1 MVRRVNVRAPTK
13 VPITSAVSCR
23 DKLSL
28 YEPSNVRTT
37 IEDEKLNH
45 ASKFN
50 GKTTC
55 DKSVQGL
62 YSTSG
67 GYNTNKDLRVAPPTT
82 NPRSVTPKNQN
93 RTGEVWNTFTP
104 PVNFVLCWPL
114 FYSGGTTAPRAS
126 RERSC
131 EALPTA
137 RAGDLRSYRGTA
149 VRTSCPFVADLL
161 LAREAFD

>member
-1 MVRRVNVRAPTK
+1 MVRRVNIRAPTK

-37 IEDEKLNH
+37 IPNDQSNQDHKSL
-45 ASKFN
+45 
-50 GKTTC
+50 GKTAC

-67 GYNTNKDLRVAPPTT
+67 GYNMNKDVRVVPPPPPT

-93 RTGEVWNTFTP
+93 RTEEVWNTFTP
-104 PVNFVLCWPL
+104 PSTLSFVGPS
-114 FYSGGTTAPRAS
+114 FIAAEQPHPGQA
-126 RERSC
+126 
-131 EALPTA
+131 
-137 RAGDLRSYRGTA
+137 
-149 VRTSCPFVADLL
+149 
-161 LAREAFD
+161 AREAAKSSPQSGQVI